1 MTLFKLIL
9 IVAAIAAI
17 WWVVT
22 SVRASRGASTT
33 AFTPVEDLT
42 PEVRQTID
50 AALDRGE
57 LIGAIKHYRAATGA
71 GLARVQGRRRDPA
84 LEARRMSRLP
94 LYGTQGKF
102 TFRLLAMALFGQAII
117 LSFFA
122 LVARGN
128 AIADGRPDDG
138 QQLLWVGLG
147 LALLALVASGLMRR
161 PFGVTLGWVVQALTW
176 ASALLV
182 PAMIG
187 VAVVFT
193 ALWVLLLLQGSK
205 IDRIVAQREAD
216 ADVEAA
222 AGATPAGD

>member
-1 MTLFKLIL
+1 
-9 IVAAIAAI
+9 
-17 WWVVT
+17 
-22 SVRASRGASTT
+22 
-33 AFTPVEDLT
+33 
-42 PEVRQTID
+42 
-50 AALDRGE
+50 
-57 LIGAIKHYRAATGA
+57 
-71 GLARVQGRRRDPA
+71 
-84 LEARRMSRLP
+84 MSRLP

-128 AIADGRPDDG
+128 AIADDRPDDG

-161 PFGVTLGWVVQALTW
+161 PFGVTLGWLVQALTW

-205 IDRIVAQREAD
+205 IDRIVAQRDAD
-216 ADVEAA
+216 ADSGAA

>member
-1 MTLFKLIL
+1 
-9 IVAAIAAI
+9 
-17 WWVVT
+17 
-22 SVRASRGASTT
+22 
-33 AFTPVEDLT
+33 
-42 PEVRQTID
+42 
-50 AALDRGE
+50 
-57 LIGAIKHYRAATGA
+57 
-71 GLARVQGRRRDPA
+71 
-84 LEARRMSRLP
+84 MSRLP

-128 AIADGRPDDG
+128 AIADDRPDDG

-161 PFGVTLGWVVQALTW
+161 PFGVTLGWLVQALTW
-176 ASALLV
+176 ASAVLV

-205 IDRIVAQREAD
+205 IDRTVAQREAD
-216 ADVEAA
+216 ADSGAA

>member
-1 MTLFKLIL
+1 
-9 IVAAIAAI
+9 
-17 WWVVT
+17 
-22 SVRASRGASTT
+22 
-33 AFTPVEDLT
+33 
-42 PEVRQTID
+42 
-50 AALDRGE
+50 
-57 LIGAIKHYRAATGA
+57 
-71 GLARVQGRRRDPA
+71 
-84 LEARRMSRLP
+84 MSRLP

-128 AIADGRPDDG
+128 AIADDRPDDG
-138 QQLLWVGLG
+138 QRLLWVGLG

-161 PFGVTLGWVVQALTW
+161 PFGVTLGWLVQALTW
-176 ASALLV
+176 ASAVLV

-205 IDRIVAQREAD
+205 LDRIVAQREAD
-216 ADVEAA
+216 ADSGAA

>member
-1 MTLFKLIL
+1 MT
-9 IVAAIAAI
+9 
-17 WWVVT
+17 
-22 SVRASRGASTT
+22 
-33 AFTPVEDLT
+33 
-42 PEVRQTID
+42 
-50 AALDRGE
+50 
-57 LIGAIKHYRAATGA
+57 
-71 GLARVQGRRRDPA
+71 
-84 LEARRMSRLP
+84 RLP
-94 LYGTQGKF
+94 VYGTQGKF

-147 LALLALVASGLMRR
+147 LALVALVASGLMRR
-161 PFGVTLGWVVQALTW
+161 PYGVTLGWVVQALTW

-182 PAMIG
+182 PAMVG

-193 ALWVLLLLQGSK
+193 LLWVLLLLQGSK

-216 ADVEAA
+216 EEAGAA
-222 AGATPAGD
+222 AGATPTGD

>member
-1 MTLFKLIL
+1 
-9 IVAAIAAI
+9 
-17 WWVVT
+17 
-22 SVRASRGASTT
+22 
-33 AFTPVEDLT
+33 
-42 PEVRQTID
+42 
-50 AALDRGE
+50 
-57 LIGAIKHYRAATGA
+57 
-71 GLARVQGRRRDPA
+71 
-84 LEARRMSRLP
+84 MSRLP

-128 AIADGRPDDG
+128 AIADDRPDDG
-138 QQLLWVGLG
+138 QRLLWVGLG

-161 PFGVTLGWVVQALTW
+161 PFGVTLGWLVQALTW

-182 PAMIG
+182 PAMVG

-193 ALWVLLLLQGSK
+193 LLWVLLLLQGSK

-216 ADVEAA
+216 ADSGAA

>member
-1 MTLFKLIL
+1 
-9 IVAAIAAI
+9 
-17 WWVVT
+17 
-22 SVRASRGASTT
+22 
-33 AFTPVEDLT
+33 
-42 PEVRQTID
+42 
-50 AALDRGE
+50 
-57 LIGAIKHYRAATGA
+57 
-71 GLARVQGRRRDPA
+71 
-84 LEARRMSRLP
+84 MSRLP

-128 AIADGRPDDG
+128 AIADDRPDDG

-147 LALLALVASGLMRR
+147 LALLALVASGMMRR
-161 PFGVTLGWVVQALTW
+161 PFGVTLGWLVQALTW
-176 ASALLV
+176 ASAVLV

-216 ADVEAA
+216 ADSGAA

>member
-1 MTLFKLIL
+1 
-9 IVAAIAAI
+9 
-17 WWVVT
+17 
-22 SVRASRGASTT
+22 
-33 AFTPVEDLT
+33 
-42 PEVRQTID
+42 
-50 AALDRGE
+50 
-57 LIGAIKHYRAATGA
+57 
-71 GLARVQGRRRDPA
+71 
-84 LEARRMSRLP
+84 MSRLA

-102 TFRLLAMALFGQAII
+102 TYRLLAMALFGQAII

-128 AIADGRPDDG
+128 AIADGRPADG

-161 PFGVTLGWVVQALTW
+161 PFGVTVGWFVQALTW

-182 PAMIG
+182 PAMVG

-216 ADVEAA
+216 EEAEAA